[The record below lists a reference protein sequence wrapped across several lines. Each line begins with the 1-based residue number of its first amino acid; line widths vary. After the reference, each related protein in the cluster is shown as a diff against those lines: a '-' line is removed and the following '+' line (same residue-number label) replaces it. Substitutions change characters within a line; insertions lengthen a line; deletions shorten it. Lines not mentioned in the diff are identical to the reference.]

1 MPNSRVPTDAGLLEA
16 AARLANLPLS
26 AERAGALLPA
36 VDGVFALLDT
46 LDRRG
51 LGETAPAFGFQ
62 AKWGA

>member
-1 MPNSRVPTDAGLLEA
+1 MPDTRVPVDAALLEA

-26 AERAGALLPA
+26 ARRASDLVPA
-36 VDGVFALLDT
+36 VDGVFALLDA

-51 LGETAPAFGFQ
+51 LGETAPAFAFQ